1 MPKKT
6 IYDLTTNKIVVRDLT
21 SDEEKIRDKEIVEM
35 DKISSIEAKI
45 KEMGLKYGTQL
56 DTAKIKAEADLD
68 KMIIS
73 ENSKVFEK
81 AEKSAN
87 MFTNELQGLNGQPRP
102 SQENAGVE
110 QIISSETDFRK

>member
-45 KEMGLKYGTQL
+45 KETKAKNKSSAITKLKDLGLSDDEITSLIG
-56 DTAKIKAEADLD
+56 E
-68 KMIIS
+68 
-73 ENSKVFEK
+73 
-81 AEKSAN
+81 
-87 MFTNELQGLNGQPRP
+87 
-102 SQENAGVE
+102 
-110 QIISSETDFRK
+110 